1 MLPAL
6 GASIALGALRDVA
19 RGRDASPASAT
30 PDVSA
35 PRPAA
40 AGGTERAPRRD
51 DDAALRQAA
60 VDMNA
65 VFMQQLL
72 KAMRDTVPAEGGIVP
87 RGQGEEL
94 FTGLMDERIAADTSA
109 QWKRGLGDAIYRAL
123 RHRAGLDAR
132 APEVVPPSPDPTP

>member
-6 GASIALGALRDVA
+6 GTSLAWRVLRDVA
-19 RGRDASPASAT
+19 GGRDTARAPAT
-30 PDVSA
+30 PDVSPA
-35 PRPAA
+35 RAAA
-40 AGGTERAPRRD
+40 AGGTERAPARD
-51 DDAALRQAA
+51 DDAALREAA
-60 VDMNA
+60 AGMEA

-132 APEVVPPSPDPTP
+132 APEVPPSPDPTP